1 MTTILSSE
9 TTISGSRTM
18 NNESKVSLYIHDI
31 FGTPK
36 EKFEFYMLPSLQ
48 AYGTVSRFDYAV
60 AHREDGSERVMAF
73 IHFRDV
79 DENSF
84 ALKKLR
90 EEFTKT
96 GYSDC
101 YVLPG
106 RRYFRIR
113 ENKTPISET
122 TMNLDQVADC
132 AIKSAEQIEEHV
144 KCFSEF
150 VTKTNYELK
159 EIKETVKD
167 NYDDFQLNDAFMRN
181 LMNKRHLAFEEH
193 VKRFNNLD
201 SVLSEFVLDTNSA
214 ITKQSSEIL
223 HIKEKYMDCNQTV
236 DSIRNENDWLH
247 SQIHITMSQFHLKLD
262 MRDSVI
268 DKQVTQLAQQANQIA
283 EQSTQIAEQSTQI
296 AEQNERFS
304 DMEKMHDSMNR
315 IIDKML
321 ENSEKMSNRIKVLE
335 YERKYGH

>member
-1 MTTILSSE
+1 MTTILSSG

-31 FGTPK
+31 FGTSK
-36 EKFEFYMLPSLQ
+36 ERFEYYMLPSLQ

-60 AHREDGSERVMAF
+60 AFREDGSERVMAF

-90 EEFTKT
+90 EEFAKT

-122 TMNLDQVADC
+122 TMNLHQVADS

-144 KCFSEF
+144 KNFSEF
-150 VTKTNYELK
+150 VVETNQKLKKQLLELSELK
-159 EIKETVKD
+159 EIKEIVKD

-181 LMNKRHLAFEEH
+181 LMNKRYVAFEEH

-201 SVLSEFVLDTNSA
+201 NVLSEFVLDTNNA

-223 HIKEKYMDCNQTV
+223 HIKDQYMDCNQTV
-236 DSIRNENDWLH
+236 DSIRKENDWFH
-247 SQIHITMSQFHLKLD
+247 SQMHITLSQLHLKLD

-268 DKQVTQLAQQANQIA
+268 DKQAIQIE
-283 EQSTQIAEQSTQI
+283 EQSTQIAEQSK
-296 AEQNERFS
+296 RFS

-335 YERKYGH
+335 DERKYGH

>member
-1 MTTILSSE
+1 M

-36 EKFEFYMLPSLQ
+36 ERFEYYMLPSLQ

-60 AHREDGSERVMAF
+60 AFREDGSERVMAF

-90 EEFTKT
+90 EEFAKT

-106 RRYFRIR
+106 KRYFRIR

-144 KCFSEF
+144 KNFSEF
-150 VTKTNYELK
+150 VVETNQKLKKQSIELS

-247 SQIHITMSQFHLKLD
+247 SQIHIALSQFHLKLD

-268 DKQVTQLAQQANQIA
+268 DKQALQIA
-283 EQSTQIAEQSTQI
+283 EQSTQIA
-296 AEQNERFS
+296 AQNERFS

-335 YERKYGH
+335 DERKYGH